1 MNILVIGSGAREHAI
16 VKKLKE
22 NKLAEN
28 VYVLP
33 GNPGMTEAIP
43 APFDPMNVTQ
53 VCFFAKA
60 KNIDFCI
67 VTPDDP
73 LAIGLVDALE
83 LHDIPC
89 FGPLKNAARIESSKL
104 YGKLLMDK
112 YAIPTAKW
120 GAFKDVNEAL
130 AYLDGQT
137 APIVVKAD
145 GLAKGKG
152 VVVAATIDEAKAA
165 VRDMLEGGAFG
176 DSGKTVIIEE
186 CLTGVEVS
194 VLALVDGEV
203 VKPLLSAM
211 DHKRI
216 GEGDTG
222 PNTGGMGAICPSP
235 FYTEEIAEQCMR
247 DIFLPTARGMV
258 REGTPFSGC
267 LFFGLMLTQDGPRVL
282 EYNARFGDPETQAV
296 LELMDSDLLTALA
309 AVRDGHLKSTP
320 VTFKQ
325 GSACCVVAAAK
336 GYPGM
341 PETGKAITV
350 EEGFTGSLYYAGVKQ
365 GETGLETGGGRVL
378 SVVASGDTLKEAI
391 EKAYTQM
398 DKVHFDGKTVRRDIG
413 KKALK

>member
-22 NKLAEN
+22 NPLAEN

-33 GNPGMTEAIP
+33 GNAGMTEALL
-43 APFDPMNVTQ
+43 APFDPMNATQ

-60 KNIDFCI
+60 KGIDFCI

-89 FGPLKNAARIESSKL
+89 FGPCKSAARIESSKL

-112 YAIPTAKW
+112 YGIPTAKW
-120 GAFKDVNEAL
+120 SAFKGTDEAI
-130 AYLDGQT
+130 AFLDTLT
-137 APIVVKAD
+137 APVVVKAD

-152 VVVAATIDEAKAA
+152 VVVADTLDEAKAA

-194 VLALVDGEV
+194 VLALVDGET

-222 PNTGGMGAICPSP
+222 PNTGGMGAVCPSP
-235 FYTEEIAEQCMR
+235 FYTEEIAETCMR

-267 LFFGLMLTQDGPRVL
+267 LFFGLMLTKDGPKVL

-296 LELMDSDLLTALA
+296 LEMLDSDLLTALA
-309 AVRDGHLKSTP
+309 AVRDGRLKDTP
-320 VTFKQ
+320 IAFKP
-325 GSACCVVAAAK
+325 GSACCVVAAAR
-336 GYPGM
+336 GYPGK
-341 PETGKAITV
+341 PETGKPITV
-350 EEGFTGSLYYAGVKQ
+350 DDDFAGSLYYAGVKM
-365 GETGLETGGGRVL
+365 GEHGLETNGGRVL
-378 SVVASGDTLKEAI
+378 SVVMPGRTLEEAI
-391 EKAYTQM
+391 QKSYMEM